1 MDQNRLDIATNALA
15 MTYHC
20 ERGRAFSLDWAEE
33 VETRIQEKEEF
44 WFGLDVCFST
54 MTFKVFKS
62 LFPNPEKL
70 TIEDIKNLAHR
81 FQETM
86 QSTVSAEGITMY
98 LVNYGRVF
106 PIPDVIDTW
115 REKPLEI
122 RARSFLTKLWLFAA
136 LTQMAG
142 WLLNKRLNESEGPS
156 EVDIPTRTLL
166 VRMDFILD
174 HLEMDGAWREY
185 LLERWKNDM
194 AGA

>member
-15 MTYHC
+15 MTYLC
-20 ERGRAFSLDWAEE
+20 ETGRAFSLDWAEE
-33 VETRIQEKEEF
+33 VQTRIQEKEEF

-70 TIEDIKNLAHR
+70 TTEDIKNLAHI
-81 FQETM
+81 FQQGM
-86 QSTVSAEGITMY
+86 QSTVSADFITTY
-98 LVNYGRVF
+98 FVNYGRVF

-122 RARSFLTKLWLFAA
+122 RARSFLIKLWLFAA
-136 LTQMAG
+136 LTQLAG
-142 WLLNKRLNESEGPS
+142 KWLNKKQNESEGPS
-156 EVDIPTRTLL
+156 EVDIPARTLL
-166 VRMDFILD
+166 VRMDFVLN

-185 LLERWKNDM
+185 LLECLNNDL
-194 AGA
+194 AGG